1 MIGSDGSVTVG
12 KPEGTF
18 NGTIKTL
25 GKAELSDA
33 EWSEDTAGKKF
44 FELKLVPTNL
54 E

>member
-33 EWSEDTAGKKF
+33 EWSDVLAGKKF
-44 FELKLVPTNL
+44 FELKLVPT
-54 E
+54 EIK